1 METEILTLFEEYDK
15 NAKWFRENY
24 EGLVEKYDGMFI
36 AVYGEHVVEYD
47 RDLDGL
53 VEKVSKKYPSERVF
67 IDFVT
72 KEKLVLVL

>member
-24 EGLVEKYDGMFI
+24 QRLVEKYDGMFI
-36 AVYGEHVVEYD
+36 AVYEERVVDYD
-47 RDLDGL
+47 RDLDRL
-53 VEKVSKKYPSERVF
+53 VEKVSKKYPSERIF
-67 IDFVT
+67 IDFVI